1 MIDHKPNRVSPTIY
15 IAQLLSVIVMWVF
28 VAGIILWIFNLISLS
43 IYLKDAQNATL
54 GISLVVMPVFIL
66 LASILTYVF
75 VGLNKKPNS
84 KKKDQ

>member
-1 MIDHKPNRVSPTIY
+1 MTDPKPNRISPLIYMAQVS
-15 IAQLLSVIVMWVF
+15 SVIIMWIF

-66 LASILTYVF
+66 LASVLTYVF
-75 VGLNKKPNS
+75 VGLNKKQNS